1 MEGKD
6 PEAPATLQTTPVQSC
21 GGGWKEWRPAA
32 IFLKLP
38 GDSMCFKFSPAS
50 MALPHRGLQTYLPGF
65 VYSGIKLSK
74 SPLTCI

>member
-1 MEGKD
+1 MVGKD
-6 PEAPATLQTTPVQSC
+6 PEAPGHTPDQPSPVLGQ
-21 GGGWKEWRPAA
+21 GWKEWRPAA